1 MNSARILSR
10 RCNLRGIG
18 KIKGNKSST
27 TTTSSFGGIGASSRN
42 HASARFGSRSR
53 HCSSMGSYFSSLSAG
68 NSVSKL
74 FINSPSAVTSPLSSL
89 LEYEEDDLDG
99 T

>member
-27 TTTSSFGGIGASSRN
+27 TSSFGEIGGSNRHHASS
-42 HASARFGSRSR
+42 RFGSRSR
-53 HCSSMGSYFSSLSAG
+53 HSSSIGSYAPSISVG
-68 NSVSKL
+68 NNVSKV
-74 FINSPSAVTSPLSSL
+74 FINSPSAVTCTLSSL